1 VSLVHMKSKQNGVT
15 YVYEST
21 GYWDKE
27 KKQARNKR
35 ICIGKID
42 PKTGEFVPSKRML
55 AEGATI
61 PTMPRQVR
69 FSEQL
74 GQGFGATRPP
84 CRSNSASLTEQL
96 GHP

>member
-1 VSLVHMKSKQNGVT
+1 M
-15 YVYEST
+15 
-21 GYWDKE
+21 
-27 KKQARNKR
+27 
-35 ICIGKID
+35 
-42 PKTGEFVPSKRML
+42 
-55 AEGATI
+55 
-61 PTMPRQVR
+61 R